1 MSLCE
6 LRISD
11 FRCIAHAEFDL
22 NAARCVVHGQN
33 GSGKTSVLEAI
44 YSLSRGRSF
53 RGTRIDQL
61 VRHEQKHYQLFA
73 ETESSSGRHKIGLAA
88 GRGYREIRVDGQ
100 TATGVASLAEQLAV
114 QVIDPEVQALIS
126 EGPELRRQFLD
137 YGVFHV
143 EHDFLDAWRQ
153 YRRILKQRNGALRQ
167 VRPWSEVDIWTKGF
181 VEAAERVNALRR
193 RYCEQLDGL
202 FGDIGE
208 RLLDGHRLRCF
219 YKGGWDE
226 NVDFGEALEA
236 AQTRDQEQGTSTVGP
251 HRADLVIE
259 FGGRRARQQVS
270 RGQQKLVA
278 SALVLAQTKDLQ
290 ARCSHS
296 PVLLIDD
303 PAAELDSAAL
313 ARLLRELD
321 TLACQQIITA
331 LEPERL
337 NLADSTRLFHV
348 EQGVVTQTR

>member
-6 LRISD
+6 LRITD
-11 FRCIAHAEFDL
+11 FRCIAHAKFDL
-22 NAARCVVHGQN
+22 DAPRCVVHGQN

-73 ETESSSGRHKIGLAA
+73 ETESAGARHKIGLAA

-167 VRPWSEVDIWTKGF
+167 ARPWSEVEIWSKGF
-181 VEAAERVNALRR
+181 VAAAERVDELRR
-193 RYCEQLDGL
+193 TYCDQLDSL

-208 RLLDGHRLRCF
+208 RLLDGHRLRCY
-219 YKGGWDE
+219 YKGGWDDST
-226 NVDFGEALEA
+226 DFREALEA
-236 AQTRDQEQGTSTVGP
+236 VQSRDQEQGTTTVGP

-259 FGGRRARQQVS
+259 FSGRRARQQVS

-290 ARCSHS
+290 TRCSHS
-296 PVLLIDD
+296 PVLLVDD
-303 PAAELDSAAL
+303 PAAELDSKAL
-313 ARLLRELD
+313 ERLLRELES
-321 TLACQQIITA
+321 LACQQIITA
-331 LEPERL
+331 LEPDRL
-337 NLADSTRLFHV
+337 DLPGETRLFHV
-348 EQGVVTQTR
+348 EHGVVTQA